1 MHPNLL
7 IVGILTIGFAL
18 ASFFAYV
25 MQRLKLPP
33 ILGYLLAGYIIG
45 PYSPGFVA
53 NTAVA
58 EQLAE
63 IGVILMLFGVGLHF
77 KIEDL
82 IRVKNIAIPG
92 AVVQT
97 FMATVFTTA
106 FVYWLGWSI
115 ESGLIIGLSVG
126 VASTVVLVRILTDN
140 NLLNTS
146 RGHIAVG
153 WLVVEDIF
161 TVIILI
167 LLPTL
172 AQHATGHSLSLL
184 GITGSILFVI
194 AKFCV
199 LVLFMFTWG
208 HRITD
213 SILTNIA
220 RLRSQELFTLT
231 IVALIFLIATG
242 SSVVFGTSI
251 ALGAFI
257 AGMVIGKTNV
267 RHQAAANALPLKDIF
282 AVVFFL
288 TVGMLFNPPAILSN
302 LTLFL
307 GIICVILIIKPLAA
321 YSITKFLGYSLNTA
335 LTVAISLAQIGEF
348 SFILAE
354 EAMNLKILP
363 DDGFDILVAC
373 ALVSI
378 SLNPLLFQLI
388 EPLETKLQ
396 KMPFFKR
403 SNGNFLKKSLEQEE
417 PLSKVLIV
425 GFGPIGQEAS
435 KIVSDSGFTPV
446 IIEQNIDTV
455 SSMEEYH
462 LILYGDATETN
473 ILKDAHIEKASH
485 LLITIPD
492 STKIINII
500 HAARRAN
507 PNIEII
513 ARIQFI
519 SEQELLESLNIKYI
533 CTETEALKSFTALIR
548 KEFYPLRRIDSSS
561 GGSSLHNC

>member
-1 MHPNLL
+1 MHSNLL

-25 MQRLKLPP
+25 MQRLKLPS
-33 ILGYLLAGYIIG
+33 ILGYLLAGYLIG

-53 NTAVA
+53 NAEIA

-97 FMATVFTTA
+97 LMATIFATT
-106 FVYWLGWSI
+106 FVYSLGWPI
-115 ESGLIIGLSVG
+115 EAGLIIGLSVG

-146 RGHIAVG
+146 KGHIAVG

-167 LLPTL
+167 LLPTIAEL
-172 AQHATGHSLSLL
+172 AAGQSFSIMGV
-184 GITGSILFVI
+184 TGSVLFVMT
-194 AKFCV
+194 KFCI

-208 HRITD
+208 HRIID
-213 SILTNIA
+213 YILTNIA
-220 RLRSQELFTLT
+220 RMRSQEMFTLT

-267 RHQAAANALPLKDIF
+267 RYQAAANALPLKDIF
-282 AVVFFL
+282 AVIFFL
-288 TVGMLFNPPAILSN
+288 SVGMLFNPPAIITHF
-302 LTLFL
+302 TLFI
-307 GIICVILIIKPLAA
+307 GILSIILIVKPLAA
-321 YSITKFLGYSLNTA
+321 YLITLFLGHSLNTA
-335 LTVAISLAQIGEF
+335 LTVAISLSQIGEF

-363 DDGFDILVAC
+363 EDGYDILVAC
-373 ALVSI
+373 AMISI

-388 EPLETKLQ
+388 EPFESIIQ
-396 KMPFFKR
+396 KFPLFKR
-403 SNGNFLKKSLEQEE
+403 SKSRFSRKIISEE
-417 PLSKVLIV
+417 HRSPSKVLII
-425 GFGPIGQEAS
+425 GFGPIGKEVS
-435 KIVSDSGFTPV
+435 KIVKNAGFLP
-446 IIEQNIDTV
+446 IILEHNIDTV
-455 SSMEEYH
+455 SSMEEHH
-462 LILYGDATETN
+462 LILFGDATEPN
-473 ILKDAHIEKASH
+473 ILKDAHIDEASY

-492 STKIINII
+492 SAKIIKII
-500 HAARRAN
+500 HAARHIN
-507 PNIEII
+507 PHIHIV
-513 ARIQFI
+513 ARIEFI
-519 SEQELLESLNIKYI
+519 AEKQLLDELNVKYI
-533 CTETEALKSFTALIR
+533 CSETEALKAFTTLTR
-548 KEFYPLRRIDSSS
+548 KLFFSS
-561 GGSSLHNC
+561 NRQI